1 MNNSFSLFYFFL
13 QFKDWKDILS
23 SARNATFYLFVFEEY
38 PVLSQMKVVLIDNH
52 HPLHVECWCCDLWAW
67 VWFSSISRLSPAAQ
81 CRDPRPG
88 QITGNNFHSSQISE
102 LNFSNL
108 TLLLL
113 TSLIFGNNDWAFL
126 STAGISI
133 NTSFHSFFDK
143 WNFSLNKP

>member
-1 MNNSFSLFYFFL
+1 MERAFCHQQEMNIPF
-13 QFKDWKDILS
+13 
-23 SARNATFYLFVFEEY
+23 
-38 PVLSQMKVVLIDNH
+38 LSQMKVVLIDNH

-113 TSLIFGNNDWAFL
+113 TPLIFGNNGWAFL
-126 STAGISI
+126 STVGISRTI
-133 NTSFHSFFDK
+133 ISKFPIKPGWNTYFHSISDK
-143 WNFSLNKP
+143 RNFSRTKIRISTEVFAFFRV